1 MFSKTK
7 IVAASLLVV
16 ALLAVGIGGAI
27 AFAQGPTTTPPQKF
41 GDLFNQVL
49 AGKLG
54 ISVDKLAQ
62 TMTDARKEALGQAVK
77 QGLLTQA
84 QADRMQNALGKRRTQ
99 IDLATASLNAAAKV
113 LGMTSADLQTALK
126 GGKTLLALATEKKAD
141 VTALRTAIAD
151 AQKAAI
157 DQAVKDGKL
166 TQAQADQMKAN
177 IKPENIDLNRF
188 FPAMGPGRGM
198 GPQQQPPAPKGLPG
212 NPPGRFGGKR

>member
-27 AFAQGPTTTPPQKF
+27 ALAQGPTTTPPQKF

-54 ISVDKLAQ
+54 ITVDKLTQ
-62 TMTDARKEALGQAVK
+62 TMTDARKEALAQAVK

-84 QADRMQNALGKRRTQ
+84 QADRMQNQLGKRGTQ
-99 IDLATASLNAAAKV
+99 IDLATASLDAAAKV

-141 VTALRTAIAD
+141 VTALRTAIAN

-177 IKPENIDLNRF
+177 IKPENINLNRF

-198 GPQQQPPAPKGLPG
+198 GPQQQPPAPNGLPG